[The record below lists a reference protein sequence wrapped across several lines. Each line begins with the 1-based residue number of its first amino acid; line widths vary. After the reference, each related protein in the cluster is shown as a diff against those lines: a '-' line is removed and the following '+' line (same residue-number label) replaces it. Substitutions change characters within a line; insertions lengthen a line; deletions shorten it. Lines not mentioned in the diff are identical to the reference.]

1 MKIVWS
7 FILIFFFSNSYAM
20 IHKRTEYFLDIEIS
34 KKQFLITCSGEPKDK
49 ISIVGFH
56 LLDGDTYYLF
66 FYRGIR
72 STKRCIELK
81 KEYIDMLKNRD
92 NVRIV
97 GNHPDEKLMLDP
109 DKKTSPVPFK
119 NAKKII
125 SSFFIRL
132 QGGDKCKAYFS
143 EHCDLPKNY
152 WGGVT
157 PE

>member
-1 MKIVWS
+1 
-7 FILIFFFSNSYAM
+7 M

-119 NAKKII
+119 NAKK
-125 SSFFIRL
+125 SFHLFLYAFRAVINVRPIFQSIVTYL
-132 QGGDKCKAYFS
+132 KTT
-143 EHCDLPKNY
+143 
-152 WGGVT
+152 GV
-157 PE
+157 E